1 MGDALD
7 RLTGEQRRLVNKWM
21 PDVEVI
27 ADHSWKT
34 TGTTVLEVRCRT
46 GHLVVKAGD
55 AADGHIERELRAH
68 RDWLAVWSEYGRG
81 PTLIHGAPSAKLVVT
96 RFVPGLLVEGSHAQ
110 QDPDTFRQAGE
121 LLAGFH
127 GQCSRF
133 DPDWHDLF
141 RDRVQRGLAGGAGAN
156 SWNEPPFLQD

>member
-7 RLTGEQRRLVNKWM
+7 RLTGEQRRLVNEWM

-96 RFVPGLLVEGSHAQ
+96 RFVPGLLVASTSKPFKGNRRSTADRSGNGRPYNHCVIRECNSFPAPSQ
-110 QDPDTFRQAGE
+110 SNSPDAT
-121 LLAGFH
+121 
-127 GQCSRF
+127 
-133 DPDWHDLF
+133 
-141 RDRVQRGLAGGAGAN
+141 GG
-156 SWNEPPFLQD
+156 